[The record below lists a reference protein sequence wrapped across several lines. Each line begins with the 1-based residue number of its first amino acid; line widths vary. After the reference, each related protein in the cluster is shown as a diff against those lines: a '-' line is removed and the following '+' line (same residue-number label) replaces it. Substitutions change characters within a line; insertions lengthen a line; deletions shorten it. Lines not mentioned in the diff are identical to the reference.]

1 MRVYDVSFRAKPEG
15 SEEYVSVGDEW
26 IVYSTD
32 NSEAIKAVCGSY
44 PSRWDGMR
52 CDKLTPILESGLV
65 RLWEKRGR
73 RFPFATTGYGSV
85 EETIVFLSRVLDGCT
100 RYPHAFV
107 VVRIE

>member
-73 RFPFATTGYGSV
+73 RFPLATMGYGSV